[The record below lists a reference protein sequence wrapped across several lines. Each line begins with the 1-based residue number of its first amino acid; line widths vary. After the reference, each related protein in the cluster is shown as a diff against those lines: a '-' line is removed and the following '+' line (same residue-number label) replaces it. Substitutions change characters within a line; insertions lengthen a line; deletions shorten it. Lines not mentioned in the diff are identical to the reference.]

1 MGSNR
6 KNADN
11 GPSRMIGHL
20 RGTILEKTP
29 NRIVLEAGGVGYEVL
44 IPISTFTALP
54 NEGAGTAL
62 RIFTHVR
69 EDTLALFGF
78 ATPEEKNLFERLISV
93 SGIGPKLGLQVL
105 SGLATADLVSAIRG
119 GDLARLVRIPGVGKK
134 TAERIVLELKEK
146 MTGVDAGPHGAPV
159 PGTDPGLSVMENDIL
174 SALQNLGCS
183 RAAAEDAVRKVKD
196 RGAPD
201 SFEPFFRTALA
212 LVR

>member
-1 MGSNR
+1 
-6 KNADN
+6 
-11 GPSRMIGHL
+11 MIGHL

-29 NRIVLEAGGVGYEVL
+29 NRVVVDAGGVGYEVL

-54 NEGAGTAL
+54 NEGAPAAL

-78 ATPEEKNLFERLISV
+78 ATPEEKNVFERLISV

-105 SGLATADLVSAIRG
+105 SGLPTADLIAAIRS
-119 GDLARLVRIPGVGKK
+119 GDVARLVRIPGVGKK

-146 MTGVDAGPHGAPV
+146 MTGVETGPHGVPAP
-159 PGTDPGLSVMENDIL
+159 GADPGLSGMENDIL

-183 RAAAEDAVRKVKD
+183 RAAAEEAVRKVKE

-201 SFEPFFRTALA
+201 SFEPFFRQALA

>member
-1 MGSNR
+1 
-6 KNADN
+6 
-11 GPSRMIGHL
+11 MIGHL

-29 NRIVLEAGGVGYEVL
+29 NRIVLDTCGVGYEVL
-44 IPISTFTALP
+44 IPISTYTALP
-54 NEGAGTAL
+54 NEGASAAL

-93 SGIGPKLGLQVL
+93 RGIGPKLGLQVL
-105 SGLATADLVSAIRG
+105 SGLPTTDLVAAIRG
-119 GDLARLVRIPGVGKK
+119 GDVARLVRIPGVGKK

-146 MTGVDAGPHGAPV
+146 MAAVEAGPHGAPS
-159 PGTDPGLSVMENDIL
+159 GAADPGFSGMENDIL

-183 RAAAEDAVRKVKD
+183 RAAAEEALRKVKE

-201 SFEPFFRTALA
+201 SFEPFFRQALA

>member
-1 MGSNR
+1 
-6 KNADN
+6 
-11 GPSRMIGHL
+11 MIGHL

-29 NRIVLEAGGVGYEVL
+29 NRVVVDAGGVGYEVL
-44 IPISTFTALP
+44 IPISTYTALP
-54 NEGAGTAL
+54 NEGAAAAL

-105 SGLATADLVSAIRG
+105 SGLPTPDLVAAIRS
-119 GDLARLVRIPGVGKK
+119 GDVARLVRIPGVGKK

-146 MTGVDAGPHGAPV
+146 MTGVEAGPHGAPAT
-159 PGTDPGLSVMENDIL
+159 GGASGLSSMENDIL

-183 RAAAEDAVRKVKD
+183 RAAAEEAIRKVKE
-196 RGAPD
+196 RGAPEN
-201 SFEPFFRTALA
+201 FEPFFRQALA